1 MYCQKCGAENLEN
14 AAICQQCGGVFVYSQ
29 PTRISGMAITSTI
42 LGISGFS
49 MFGVFGIT
57 WIIGLVFGIIALNR
71 VGKSS
76 GQLKGKG
83 FAITGIATSAAG
95 LALFLTI
102 IGILLFFNSAKTI
115 SLHKKVVKL
124 QNSVAAAAGIEQMPG
139 IKGWVCIL
147 NDKTDSADSC
157 TEALFMP
164 EQLEANDL
172 AIAASMMCGT
182 KGQEPV
188 NVSWQYAGKKERAD
202 MYNFTITVPVSQKTV
217 STSSKTII
225 YDGTEQVVFEDK
237 LLKIYIKPEK

>member
-1 MYCQKCGAENLEN
+1 MYCQKCGSENLEN
-14 AAICQQCGGVFVYSQ
+14 ATMCQSCGGVFVFSK
-29 PTRISGMAITSTI
+29 PARTSGMAVTSMI

-71 VGKSS
+71 MGKSG

-95 LALFLTI
+95 LALLLTV

-124 QNSVAAAAGIEQMPG
+124 QNIVTATATEQGPDIE
-139 IKGWVCIL
+139 GWVCIL
-147 NDKTDSADSC
+147 SDKTNPADNC
-157 TEALFMP
+157 IEALFTP
-164 EQLEANDL
+164 EQYEANDL
-172 AIAASMMCGT
+172 AITTSLTCGS

-188 NVSWQYAGKKERAD
+188 KLSWQFAGRNEQAD
-202 MYNFTITVPVSQKTV
+202 IYNFTITLPVGQKAE
-217 STSSKTII
+217 STSSKRIA
-225 YDGTEQVVFEDK
+225 YDGTEQIVFEDK
-237 LLKIYIKPEK
+237 LIKIYIKPEK